1 MPIQVSNTWDYWID
15 LCKINAYEQMLTE
28 LKAQKSI
35 QLSSNS
41 PSLLGHCIGPNFF
54 ISWNLMQPSFILEN
68 RVHNLGG
75 LLWIALGGHI
85 RKLEPVDINDFP
97 TCYKNIERRV
107 SGGWGKG
114 APVSSSTHLIC
125 SQSKTTLQLYPK
137 ARRLKC
143 IFPFIF

>member
-54 ISWNLMQPSFILEN
+54 HFLKPDAAKFYSRES
-68 RVHNLGG
+68 
-75 LLWIALGGHI
+75 
-85 RKLEPVDINDFP
+85 
-97 TCYKNIERRV
+97 
-107 SGGWGKG
+107 
-114 APVSSSTHLIC
+114 C
-125 SQSKTTLQLYPK
+125 S
-137 ARRLKC
+137 
-143 IFPFIF
+143 